1 MAKFVT
7 TQSSYCSMQDE
18 NKICS
23 FDIEVITG
31 PTRPLLHSMSR
42 FWLIDS
48 GEGTLCLNNRSY
60 RLKPGAVFS
69 VLPWQISEITE
80 VTSPI
85 QLFIVAYCFDTVN
98 EIIKAFYN
106 PGSRQLS
113 IIQALTKSPVLY
125 LKGRQLDSVKNM
137 FLSIKEELG
146 MESTMDAPA
155 PDRQESG
162 WELSS
167 LFITNKLID
176 ILICFLRAEK
186 MVPSVSGQAVEP
198 CEIFHYLYSHLNEK
212 ITLSMLSKLFY
223 MSESSISAYI
233 TSTTGLSFFDLLNEM
248 RIGKTINFLL
258 YTDFTLEE
266 LAEILGFVDSSH
278 ISKVFLARMGMKANE
293 FRNIYQNIGDLCRIR
308 DRRDF
313 YTMTSYIYRHYSE
326 NLSPKLLCE
335 RFGISTKELNQIL
348 LYQVEMNFSDY
359 LNFIRVNRASELL
372 LETAKSVMEI
382 AVEVGYN
389 TEKTLTR
396 NFLKFRS
403 MTPGKF
409 RQSIRLQTAALR
421 ERKDSNAKDSDVT
434 GNAQQ

>member
-1 MAKFVT
+1 M
-7 TQSSYCSMQDE
+7 
-18 NKICS
+18 
-23 FDIEVITG
+23 
-31 PTRPLLHSMSR
+31 
-42 FWLIDS
+42 
-48 GEGTLCLNNRSY
+48 
-60 RLKPGAVFS
+60 
-69 VLPWQISEITE
+69 
-80 VTSPI
+80 
-85 QLFIVAYCFDTVN
+85 
-98 EIIKAFYN
+98 
-106 PGSRQLS
+106 
-113 IIQALTKSPVLY
+113 
-125 LKGRQLDSVKNM
+125 KNM

-146 MESTMDAPA
+146 MESAMESSAPSCQS
-155 PDRQESG
+155 PD
-162 WELSS
+162 WELCS
-167 LFITNKLID
+167 LFITNKLIE
-176 ILICFLRAEK
+176 ILICFMRAEK
-186 MVPSVSGQAVEP
+186 MSPSASEQTIEP
-198 CEIFHYLYSHLNEK
+198 CEIFHYMYSHLNEK
-212 ITLSMLSKLFY
+212 ITLSKLSKLFY

-293 FRNIYQNIGDLCRIR
+293 FRNTYQNIGNLCRIK

-313 YTMTSYIYRHYSE
+313 YTMISYIYRHYSE

-335 RFGISTKELNQIL
+335 RFRISPRELNQIL

-372 LETAKSVMEI
+372 LETPKSIMEI

-409 RQSIRLQTAALR
+409 RQSIRLQKTNQR
-421 ERKDSNAKDSDVT
+421 ERNDSNAKGTD
-434 GNAQQ
+434 